1 MDRKMMIGSAFMLLA
16 LTACGDDKK
25 DARAPDSREVSAT
38 KSDSEKSAE
47 VLKSLTKEQQEAVKI
62 LIRDTLVSNPKIL
75 LDAQMAF
82 EAQAQREQND
92 LASKAF
98 VKMKDEANVLSFG
111 PKDAK
116 VTVIEFFD
124 YKCGFCH
131 AANPFMQKTMEK
143 HKDVRFIFK
152 ELPILSQ
159 NSIVAAK
166 AAIASNSQ
174 GKYLAFHRAL
184 LSAKGDLGFDQI
196 MSVAASVGLD
206 TKKLEADM
214 KSESV
219 QKLLDET
226 KKQAE
231 ELQISG
237 TPTFLINGKLI
248 GGFSPTDVES
258 TIGAEKS
265 GAKATD

>member
-1 MDRKMMIGSAFMLLA
+1 MDRKMIIGSAFMLLA
-16 LTACGDDKK
+16 LSACGDEEK
-25 DARAPDSREVSAT
+25 DRAKPEARNEAT
-38 KSDSEKSAE
+38 AKTDSEKSAE
-47 VLKSLTKEQQEAVKI
+47 VLKSLTKDQQEAVKI

-75 LDAQMAF
+75 LEAQMAF

-92 LASKAF
+92 MASKAF
-98 VKMKDEANVLSFG
+98 GKMKDEASLLSFG

-131 AANPFMQKTMEK
+131 AANPFVQKTMEK

-159 NSIVAAK
+159 NSVTAAK
-166 AAIASNSQ
+166 AAIASHSQ
-174 GKYLAFHRAL
+174 GKYLEFHRAL
-184 LSAKGDLGFDQI
+184 MAAKGDLGFDQI
-196 MSVAASVGLD
+196 MSIAAGVGID
-206 TKKLEADM
+206 TKKLEAEM
-214 KSESV
+214 KTEKT
-219 QKLLDET
+219 QKLLDDM

-237 TPTFLINGKLI
+237 TPTFLINGKMI
-248 GGFSPTDVES
+248 GGFDPQEVES

-265 GAKATD
+265 GAKTTD